1 MKLITKRNNIKIE
14 VTRNTTD
21 TRNIRN
27 IIMNKTNNIRRELM
41 NMKIKNV
48 IKKKLEKIKIINKN

>member
-1 MKLITKRNNIKIE
+1 MKLITKRSNIEIE

-27 IIMNKTNNIRRELM
+27 IKMNITNNIRRELM
-41 NMKIKNV
+41 NMKIKKL
-48 IKKKLEKIKIINKN
+48 IKNKLENTKVMNKN

>member
-1 MKLITKRNNIKIE
+1 MNI
-14 VTRNTTD
+14 
-21 TRNIRN
+21 
-27 IIMNKTNNIRRELM
+27 TNNIRRELM